1 MSQHPT
7 TTQGQGRTW
16 LRASALALPFLILFL
31 FGACSRQLNTPSSRT
46 WQAFLTQYNVLYNAR
61 EAYETTYQTAFEA
74 VSEDYALRLP
84 IDPLLPSTSGDPPT
98 SSLRFT
104 RTIEKARK
112 AIEEHSIT
120 RKPPRPPHWRSDPKA
135 VRLQDKTEY
144 NPALSEAWLLI
155 ARSQLY
161 GGDLTAAHTTLLDLL
176 RRYATE
182 PQVRDVARLYLAR
195 LYTLRGQ
202 LFEAEEVLTHVR
214 RGRGEVLRHEPR
226 LYHTAA
232 AELAL
237 ARGAAS
243 IALQH
248 LDTLVGKEPSA
259 LQRARLHFLRGQ
271 ILEAKGARQE
281 ARTAFAQAERVSPL
295 PALELAAQ
303 LRTLSLAP
311 QPDKG
316 IRPLRRLSRLHRYA
330 PHRSAIYLAL
340 AEAFLRSGQR
350 DEARTALH
358 QCIDSAQ
365 RQSTTVAEAYTRL
378 GLLALEDKRY
388 PEAAD
393 AFDKAYPLLPAQHP
407 DYPTVERLR
416 PGLLQLSPY
425 ARTAHRT
432 DSLLRLASLP
442 TPTLY
447 HYIDSLITQRADADK
462 KKEKLKTEV
471 VLPFGSASS
480 SAANKSAGSYFDSPE
495 QIALGRTAFR
505 QRWGMRPLTDDWNRS
520 QRTGSLVPSPDPQR
534 TEGDSLPLSTSSADA
549 PNRATYLRDLPLTP
563 TARTAMSDT
572 LASALFAMASILDAP
587 LERLDEVATLY
598 ARLLR
603 EFPHF
608 ALREEVAYRQ
618 LLLALRAGRDAEAE
632 ELRQS
637 YLRDFPSSPRA
648 NLLRSPD
655 VRHTLT
661 ALATRSTQ
669 LYDTAY
675 EAYRSGD
682 LRQARHTLTQLD
694 SLPYHDDELRPKALL
709 LTALTEVQAG
719 NEAHLRDQLESF
731 THQYPQA
738 ELMPYVTHLL
748 TGLRAGRK
756 LTTAPTL
763 HHTAASDV
771 PDIATTDSLTSPF
784 TPLQRGEVPS
794 LVLLYP
800 EGSSPRHEVYFALM
814 SFIYSTFTQWT
825 LRVSP
830 LPTESGLVG
839 YFIEG
844 FPTASDLT
852 TFRQRA
858 SAPTGLLPTL
868 PTGTLLLPLSAA
880 NRPLLTSQSLPA
892 YRTFLGE

>member
-16 LRASALALPFLILFL
+16 LRASALALPFLFLFL

-61 EAYETTYQTAFEA
+61 EAYETTYQTAFES

-84 IDPLLPSTSGDPPT
+84 IDPLLPSSSGAPPT

-135 VRLQDKTEY
+135 VRLQEKTEY

-202 LFEAEEVLTHVR
+202 LFEAEEELTHVR
-214 RGRGEVLRHEPR
+214 RARGEVLHHESR
-226 LYHTAA
+226 LYHTTA

-237 ARGAAS
+237 ARGADS

-281 ARTAFAQAERVSPL
+281 ARTAFSQAERVSPL
-295 PALELAAQ
+295 PALELAAH

-350 DEARTALH
+350 DEAY
-358 QCIDSAQ
+358 
-365 RQSTTVAEAYTRL
+365 TTVAEAYTRL

-442 TPTLY
+442 TPVLY
-447 HYIDSLITQRADADK
+447 HYIDSLIVQRADADK
-462 KKEKLKTEV
+462 KKGRLKTEV
-471 VLPFGSASS
+471 ILPFGSASS

-520 QRTGSLVPSPDPQR
+520 QRTGSLVPSPAPQR

-549 PNRATYLRDLPLTP
+549 PNRAAYLRDLPLTP
-563 TARTAMSDT
+563 TARTAMRDT
-572 LASALFAMASILDAP
+572 LAGALFAMASILDAP
-587 LERLDEVATLY
+587 LERLDEVGALY

-618 LLLALRAGRDAEAE
+618 LLLALRTGRDAEAE
-632 ELRQS
+632 GLRLS

-648 NLLRSPD
+648 HLLRSPD

-709 LTALTEVQAG
+709 LTALTEVQSG
-719 NEAHLRDQLESF
+719 NEARLRDQLETF
-731 THQYPQA
+731 IQQYPQA

-763 HHTAASDV
+763 YHTGASAVLDT
-771 PDIATTDSLTSPF
+771 ATTDSLTSPF

-825 LRVSP
+825 LRVSA
-830 LPTESGLVG
+830 LSAESGLAG

-852 TFRQRA
+852 TFRRKA
-858 SAPTGLLPTL
+858 SAPAGLLPTL
-868 PTGTLLLPLSAA
+868 PTGTLLLPLSTA
-880 NRPLLTSQSLPA
+880 NRPLLTSQSLPD